1 MNLRRN
7 SSSPYPLPA
16 PRTSRAT
23 QWVLALNEDHPLAV
37 IALGTVVGAI
47 MAVLV
52 YTQSL
57 REFYLDFRVY
67 FLGAQN
73 LFNPH
78 LYELKSN
85 FDLHFPFTYPP
96 VAAIFFWPLTLL
108 SFHGAAFVWTTV
120 TIAALAFIVRM
131 SLRMA
136 RPDISERG
144 LHTATFLMTGLVVAL
159 EPIWQNFHFGQVNIV
174 LGAMTLLDVMDRPHR
189 RLPRGILLALATS
202 IKLIPGIFIL
212 YLFLRRGYRAAITA
226 GATVVFLNVLAF
238 ALNHEAT
245 FNYWT
250 KYAFNPKRM
259 GGVLYN
265 SNQSIRGSIQRL
277 AHHAISPSV
286 CTGLSVLVLI
296 VGLVIAVYIAAR
308 RSQLAAIVT
317 VGITG
322 DLVSPISWSHHLI
335 WFIPLLAWLTLAHD
349 RPRGGPLF
357 AGAIVVGSVTVGGST
372 NSVIWIPPHVGSTTL
387 HWTAFQSVVGNFDF
401 FVMLLTLAIMAG
413 GMRSARAWTH
423 ATSQPSN

>member
-1 MNLRRN
+1 M
-7 SSSPYPLPA
+7 
-16 PRTSRAT
+16 
-23 QWVLALNEDHPLAV
+23 VLTFNRQHPLVV

-57 REFYLDFRVY
+57 KEFYLDFRVY
-67 FLGAQN
+67 FLGAHN

-108 SFHGAAFVWTTV
+108 SFHAAAFVWTTATLV
-120 TIAALAFIVRM
+120 ALAIIVRL
-131 SLRMA
+131 SLRLA
-136 RPDISERG
+136 RPELTARA
-144 LHTATFLMTGLVVAL
+144 LHTATFLMTGLVIAL

-174 LGAMTLLDVMDRPHR
+174 LGAMTMLDVMDRPHR
-189 RLPRGILLALATS
+189 RLPRGVLLAVATS

-212 YLFLRRGYRAAITA
+212 FLFLRRDFRAAITA
-226 GATVVFLNVLAF
+226 GATVVFLNLLAL
-238 ALNHEAT
+238 ALNHQAT
-245 FNYWT
+245 IKYWT
-250 KYAFNPKRM
+250 KYAFDPKRM

-265 SNQSIRGSIQRL
+265 SNQSIRGSVQRL
-277 AHHAISPSV
+277 AHHAISPTI
-286 CTGLSVLVLI
+286 CTALSALALI
-296 VGLVIAVYIAAR
+296 VGLSIAVYIAAR

-335 WFIPLLAWLTLAHD
+335 WFIPLLAWLTMADD
-349 RPRGGPLF
+349 RPRGGPLLS
-357 AGAIVVGSVTVGGST
+357 AIIIISCTDYF
-372 NSVIWIPPHVGSTTL
+372 IWIPPHVGSSTL
-387 HWTAFQSVVGNFDF
+387 HWTAFQSVVGNFYF
-401 FVMLLTLAIMAG
+401 FVMLLVLVIVASGRRRWSSSPSPMNLAS
-413 GMRSARAWTH
+413 R
-423 ATSQPSN
+423 